1 MIASPIATEARTICA
16 GIGSPEYQSKRLA
29 LYSRHLSIAQDLARG
44 FKNIHDKYGYDNAK
58 AWLSSIEK
66 RLKLAESGLFLD
78 SSDSEIRDKAD
89 MLSRIAANRVMSAA
103 RHYGRENLNA
113 IIVDISEFCSSN
125 GVTFPI
131 QPCDFKVERLI
142 TMLSKIQEP
151 SWWRRQLKT
160 ECYRGFEHLN
170 RTLGLVSKQRG
181 AYVSEWSLNRQ
192 INRKARN
199 VECLLSMEAVNELG
213 YSASIF
219 ELSKTGTA
227 NPENRVNEQIVKS
240 KGHEQIALD
249 LGLSCAFITLTC
261 PSAYHAR
268 HADGRPN
275 VKYNGT
281 TPRDAQEYL
290 VSQWA
295 KIRATW
301 AKQDIKA
308 FGTRVAE
315 PHHDGTPHWHMV
327 LYFVPSQ
334 FYAAKQVFKRFALQ
348 HDPLEKG
355 AQKYRYDWKTLD
367 LTDEKQSV
375 TGYLLKYLLK
385 NVNAPE
391 ITTDFEDYE
400 TGETVTVSGSRV
412 EAWASIWGIRQF
424 QTQGSASVTVWRELR
439 RLANA
444 KNEQIDLTILEI
456 LQAADQGDWAEFV
469 RLMGGPTVKR
479 SHALL
484 RPLFSSDQHFGP
496 QSPELNETEH
506 GEAYRRIV
514 GIIMR
519 QGSAYLTRLHVWTIQ
534 KKASEA
540 VKKSSFDLDL
550 RGAVAPPRS
559 CVNNCNRPP
568 KGLH

>member
-1 MIASPIATEARTICA
+1 MIASPIALDARTICD
-16 GIGSPEYQSKRLA
+16 GIGSPKFQAQRLA
-29 LYSRHLSIAQDLARG
+29 IYSRHLSIAQDLARG
-44 FKNIHDKYGYDNAK
+44 FKNIHDKYGYDRAK
-58 AWLSSIEK
+58 VWLFSIEK
-66 RLKLAESGLFLD
+66 RLKLSDSGLFLD

-89 MLSRIAANRVMSAA
+89 ILARIAANRVMSAA

-113 IIVDISEFCSSN
+113 IIVEMTEFCASN
-125 GVTFPI
+125 GVTFPVDV
-131 QPCDFKVERLI
+131 CNFKVDQLI
-142 TMLSKIQEP
+142 TTLSKIQQP

-170 RTLGLVSKQRG
+170 RGLGLVHKKRG
-181 AYVSEWSLNRQ
+181 AYVSDWSLKRQ

-213 YSASIF
+213 YSASIH
-219 ELSKTGTA
+219 ELSKTGPA
-227 NPENRVNEQIVKS
+227 NPVNRVNEQIVKS

-249 LGLSCAFITLTC
+249 LGLACAFITLTC

-268 HADGRPN
+268 HSDGREN
-275 VKYNGT
+275 AKYNGS
-281 TPRDAQEYL
+281 TPREAQEYL
-290 VSQWA
+290 VNQWA

-301 AKQDIKA
+301 AKQGIKA

-334 FYAAKQVFKRFALQ
+334 VHAAKQVFRRFALQ

-355 AQKYRYDWKTLD
+355 AKKYRYDWKSLN
-367 LTDEKQSV
+367 LQDETQSV

-391 ITTDFEDYE
+391 ITQDFEDYE

-444 KNEQIDLTILEI
+444 KGEQIDMSLLDILN
-456 LQAADQGDWAEFV
+456 AADKGDWAEFV

-479 SHALL
+479 SQALL
-484 RPLFSSDQHFGP
+484 RPLFSNDNHFGP
-496 QSPELNETEH
+496 QSPALNETEH
-506 GEAYRRIV
+506 GETYRKIV

-519 QGSAYLTRLHVWTIQ
+519 QGAAYLTRLHKWTIQ

-540 VKKSSFDLDL
+540 SKKSSFDLDL
-550 RGAVAPPRS
+550 RGAAAPPWS
-559 CVNNCNRPP
+559 CVNNCNPP
-568 KGLH
+568 SKGLH